1 MALRRNQSLSLIHHG
16 HKKRCRSSLLSL
28 PVQSPSIT
36 LKPTVSPLKKP
47 HFLSFII
54 FLIRLCYSS
63 LLPLLTSET
72 SSSLKNKE
80 YLCNHTSIH
89 ALSLSVTILIKTP
102 LRKCCNSIIL
112 LGKIS
117 QLQHAPTLSLCSI
130 LLPSQEINPDMH
142 IKFGNRPQFKPVLQ
156 KSATLTKLNQLQQ
169 VN

>member
-1 MALRRNQSLSLIHHG
+1 MQRILHIALLIMRFKYQFWVCYWPRTGPKLMALSRNQSLSLIHHG

-63 LLPLLTSET
+63 LLPLITSET

-89 ALSLSVTILIKTP
+89 TLSLSVTILIKTP

-117 QLQHAPTLSLCSI
+117 
-130 LLPSQEINPDMH
+130 
-142 IKFGNRPQFKPVLQ
+142 
-156 KSATLTKLNQLQQ
+156 
-169 VN
+169 